1 MNCLRSYCNRWR
13 SLFFRY
19 FNFPDRDKS
28 SPEDKGDGDRN
39 DSIWAVV
46 AGIVKSYNLPID
58 YVLYEMSYA
67 NMIMYAS
74 VLPGYSDKNKGAGKD
89 NEVINAD
96 DPKNRDKVRSILF
109 GG

>member
-1 MNCLRSYCNRWR
+1 
-13 SLFFRY
+13 
-19 FNFPDRDKS
+19 
-28 SPEDKGDGDRN
+28 
-39 DSIWAVV
+39 
-46 AGIVKSYNLPID
+46 
-58 YVLYEMSYA
+58 
-67 NMIMYAS
+67 MYAS